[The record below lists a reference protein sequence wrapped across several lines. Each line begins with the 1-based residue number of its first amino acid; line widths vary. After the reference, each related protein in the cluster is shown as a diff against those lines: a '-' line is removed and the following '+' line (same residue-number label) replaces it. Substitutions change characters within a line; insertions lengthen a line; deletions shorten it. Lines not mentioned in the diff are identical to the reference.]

1 VHVKDITTKFY
12 DSHLRRVSE
21 VERYVQRE
29 KDNKAFAPLSI
40 HRRGRERQLSVSKG
54 VSGDSPSVRKPE
66 QLQEET
72 VSHDDQ
78 K

>member
-1 VHVKDITTKFY
+1 VKDITTKFY
-12 DSHLRRVSE
+12 DSHLRRASE

-29 KDNKAFAPLSI
+29 KDNKANATLSI
-40 HRRGRERQLSVSKG
+40 HRRGRERQLSGIKG
-54 VSGDSPSVRKPE
+54 VSGDRPNVRKPQ